1 MSHVSARFDPLRRV
15 IPVVVLAA
23 VGWGVL
29 TVPLLAQ
36 GASGKIQGTVRDQ
49 AGAPIANA
57 QVFVVNTTFST
68 TSNSDGFY
76 FINNVPVGTATLQ
89 ASFIGYRATRIEGIR
104 ILSGQTLT
112 QDVTLEATPFE
123 VEEITVVAAINP
135 LVPRDQVTTK
145 QRVEGA
151 YARELP
157 ADRVSEI
164 LALQPGVVASAGG
177 GTLYIRGGRA
187 DEAVLYL
194 EGTITVG

>member
-1 MSHVSARFDPLRRV
+1 MSQVSARFDPHRRV

-36 GASGKIQGTVRDQ
+36 GASGKIQGSVLDQ

-68 TSNSDGFY
+68 TTNSDGFY

-104 ILSGQTLT
+104 SLSGQTLT
-112 QDVTLEATPFE
+112 HDVVLEATPFE

-135 LVPRDQVTTK
+135 LVPRDQVTTR
-145 QRVEGA
+145 QRVEGE
-151 YARELP
+151 YA
-157 ADRVSEI
+157 S
-164 LALQPGVVASAGG
+164 
-177 GTLYIRGGRA
+177 
-187 DEAVLYL
+187 
-194 EGTITVG
+194 